1 MQKAK
6 DRQKAYANAKRS
18 EVPEEIAL
26 GRQVLLSTQHLRLN
40 IRGSPKLMPRYIGPF
55 TITEVINPVAYRLE
69 LPENMKVHDV
79 FHVSLLEPYS
89 SNGRVLPPPPLEFIN
104 GLPEY
109 NIEEILDCEDKG
121 SQYEKMFLVKWLG
134 YGPEHNTWEPESG
147 LTEDHTKENQY
158 IIEFWQRRKALRETG
173 DKPPPRRK
181 SCRKRKR

>member
-1 MQKAK
+1 
-6 DRQKAYANAKRS
+6 
-18 EVPEEIAL
+18 
-26 GRQVLLSTQHLRLN
+26 
-40 IRGSPKLMPRYIGPF
+40 MPRYIGPF